1 MPKAIKSLA
10 AANDEVVM
18 NASSDEIE
26 EVVVQLVGAFV
37 GVVQLQVSND
47 DTNTNFIAMQV
58 TNMNSGG
65 AAATDMT
72 APGVYKA
79 QVSAVR
85 QVKAKMTTFT
95 SGGPTVVTLSLNKV

>member
-18 NASSDEIE
+18 NTSGDEIL

-47 DTNTNFIAMQV
+47 ATNTNFIAVQV
-58 TNMNSGG
+58 TNVNSG
-65 AAATDMT
+65 AASTDMT
-72 APGVYKA
+72 GPGVFRG

-95 SGGPTVVTLSLNKV
+95 SGGPTVATLSL